1 MRGLT
6 KRQCLGLAFIRQ
18 RIEAQEEC
26 PTLQEIAEHLS
37 IKAKSGA
44 HRVVE
49 RLIEHG
55 YLIRIGRGHRALAIP
70 DGAPPLAFVDRKV
83 ERIVRHTVVLGAIS
97 EHPPLDK
104 AKLLSTRKKRT
115 YVVEL
120 ERDLHTRLRK
130 IAQETNAPAER
141 IIAMA
146 LRDFI
151 MERDAA

>member
-6 KRQCLGLAFIRQ
+6 KRQSLALAFIRQ
-18 RIEAQEEC
+18 RLAAQQEC
-26 PTLQEIAEHLS
+26 PSLQEIAEH
-37 IKAKSGA
+37 IGMKAKSGA
-44 HRVVE
+44 HRAVTA
-49 RLIEHG
+49 LIEGG
-55 YLIRIGRGHRALAIP
+55 YLIRTARGHRTLAMP
-70 DGAPPLAFVDRKV
+70 NDAPPLAFGEQKV
-83 ERIVRHTVVLGAIS
+83 ERIVKHTVVLGAIS

-120 ERDLHTRLRK
+120 ERDLHCQLRK
-130 IAQETNAPAER
+130 IARSTNAPPER

>member
-6 KRQCLGLAFIRQ
+6 NRQCRALTFIRQ
-18 RIEAQEEC
+18 RVEAQEES
-26 PTLQEIAEHLS
+26 PTLQEIADHTGL
-37 IKAKSGA
+37 KAKSAA
-44 HRVVE
+44 HRAVE
-49 RLIEHG
+49 ALIEAG
-55 YLIRIGRGHRALAIP
+55 YLIRAGRGRLCLTIP
-70 DGAPPLAFVDRKV
+70 ADAPPIAFVDRKV
-83 ERIVRHTVVLGAIS
+83 ARVVKQTVVLGAIS

-120 ERDLHTRLRK
+120 ERDLHTRLRQ
-130 IAQETNAPAER
+130 IARDADAPPER

-151 MERDAA
+151 MEREAA